1 MPFDLEFRRSVCA
14 FLDGDLFERRGIT
27 PSRLGVIASGDPG
40 FVRRCIDNGAD
51 VQLDTADT
59 ARVEIG
65 EPPFRA
71 QFLRELELFMELT
84 GMQPWAIGWCSV
96 RNAAFVTRLFAGASP
111 HLRTVDRVR
120 RWMYA
125 QLRGEQRWA
134 VFGAA
139 AAGTSPLACPAPA
152 SCLAPANFPAPA
164 GNPRVRA

>member
-1 MPFDLEFRRSVCA
+1 MPFDLAFRRSVCA
-14 FLDGDLFERRGIT
+14 FLDGDLLERRGIT

-59 ARVEIG
+59 ALVQIG

-71 QFLRELELFMELT
+71 QFRRELERFMELT
-84 GMQPWAIGWCSV
+84 GMQPWAIGWYSV

-111 HLRTVDRVR
+111 HLRTIDRVR
-120 RWMYA
+120 RWMFA
-125 QLRGEQRWA
+125 QLRGEQRRA

-139 AAGTSPLACPAPA
+139 AAGASPLVCPAPA
-152 SCLAPANFPAPA
+152 NCPAPA

>member
-1 MPFDLEFRRSVCA
+1 MCA
-14 FLDGDLFERRGIT
+14 FLEGDLFERRGIT

-59 ARVEIG
+59 VRVEIG

-71 QFLRELELFMELT
+71 QFRRELERFMELT
-84 GMQPWAIGWCSV
+84 GMQPWAIGWYSV
-96 RNAAFVTRLFAGASP
+96 RNAAFVPRFLAGASP
-111 HLRTVDRVR
+111 HLRTIDRVR

-125 QLRGEQRWA
+125 QLRGGQRRA

-139 AAGTSPLACPAPA
+139 AGGDIAARVPGARELPSATREPARPGLTELAM
-152 SCLAPANFPAPA
+152 
-164 GNPRVRA
+164 GG

>member
-1 MPFDLEFRRSVCA
+1 MPFDLEFRLSVCA
-14 FLDGDLFERRGIT
+14 FLEGDLLERRGIT

-59 ARVEIG
+59 VRVEIG

-71 QFLRELELFMELT
+71 RFLRELKLFMKLT

-96 RNAAFVTRLFAGASP
+96 RNAAFVPRFLAGASP
-111 HLRTVDRVR
+111 HLRTLDRVR

-125 QLRGEQRWA
+125 QLRGGQRRA

-139 AAGTSPLACPAPA
+139 AAGTSPLVRPAPANCPAPA
-152 SCLAPANFPAPA
+152 SCPAPA